1 MPSSQASGETPMF
14 GRERGLDH
22 NAGNEGGCREAEGV
36 SHSELIPARRGKEV
50 MYREEKEGNC
60 IR

>member
-1 MPSSQASGETPMF
+1 MF

-22 NAGNEGGCREAEGV
+22 NAANEGGCREAEGV